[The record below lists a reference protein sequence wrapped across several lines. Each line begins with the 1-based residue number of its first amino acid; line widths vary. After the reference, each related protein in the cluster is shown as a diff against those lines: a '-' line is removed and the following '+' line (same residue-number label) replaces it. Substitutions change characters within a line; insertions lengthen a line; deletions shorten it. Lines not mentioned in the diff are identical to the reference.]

1 MPSTPGT
8 GPDVATKKRLVD
20 VPAAPPSSGGW
31 GERWLA
37 AASGAGRARLEKG
50 RSLVAEGGL
59 AALAVK
65 PGAVEAEVRD
75 RGRSLLTVRLKVR
88 TLNEKVFD
96 GALKA
101 FAERART
108 AGELLAGTLPEEADS
123 VFSDA
128 GGPLLPAS
136 ANEVAVTCPCAD
148 APACRH
154 AAAVHVAL
162 AERFDRDPF
171 LLLLLRGKGRDEV
184 LARLREAR
192 ARRVLPAPAAPRR
205 AESAA
210 VLPLEPLPDVRPESY
225 YRPLVPLATLKTR
238 FVPPE
243 QPDALLTRLG
253 PPPLVDDDAAR
264 LLVEMHRAIGRGAA
278 DRLSEAEWRRVT
290 PRGRA
295 SGE

>member
-1 MPSTPGT
+1 M
-8 GPDVATKKRLVD
+8 ATRKRLLD
-20 VPAAPPSSGGW
+20 LPAPPPAPEGW

-50 RSLVAEGGL
+50 RALVAEG
-59 AALAVK
+59 ALTALSVK
-65 PGAVEAEVRD
+65 PGFVEAEVRD
-75 RGRSLLTVRLKVR
+75 RGRSALNVRLRLR

-108 AGELLAGTLPEEADS
+108 AAELLSGTLPAEADA
-123 VFSDA
+123 VFGAA
-128 GGPLLPAS
+128 GGALLPAS
-136 ANEVAVTCPCAD
+136 PSEIAVTCACPEG
-148 APACRH
+148 APCRH

-162 AERFDRDPF
+162 AERFERDPF

-192 ARRVLPAPAAPRR
+192 ARRTLPASPPAPSRR
-205 AESAA
+205 PETSASA
-210 VLPLEPLPDVRPESY
+210 PLEPLPEVRLDAYFRS
-225 YRPLVPLATLKTR
+225 LVPVATLKTR

-243 QPDALLTRLG
+243 HPDALLTRLG
-253 PPPLVDDDAAR
+253 PPPLEDEAAGK

-290 PRGRA
+290 PRGVKA

>member
-1 MPSTPGT
+1 MAG
-8 GPDVATKKRLVD
+8 KRRLVD
-20 VPAAPPSSGGW
+20 VPSAPPAGGW

-50 RSLVAEGGL
+50 RALVAEG
-59 AALAVK
+59 ALTALSVK
-65 PGAVEAEVRD
+65 PGSVEAEVRD
-75 RGRSLLTVRLKVR
+75 RGRSVLTVRLRVR
-88 TLNEKVFD
+88 PLNEKVFD

-108 AGELLAGTLPEEADS
+108 AAELLSGTLPDEADG
-123 VFSDA
+123 VFSNA

-136 ANEVAVTCPCAD
+136 PNEVSATCPCAEGG
-148 APACRH
+148 ACRH

-192 ARRVLPAPAAPRR
+192 ARRVPAASAAPRPR
-205 AESAA
+205 TEAA
-210 VLPLEPLPDVRPESY
+210 ATVPLEPLPDVRPEAF
-225 YRPLVPLATLKTR
+225 YRPLAPLATLKSR
-238 FVPPE
+238 FHPPE

-253 PPPLVDDDAAR
+253 PPPLESDDAAR
-264 LLVEMHRAIGRGAA
+264 LLVDMHRAIGRGAS

-290 PRGRA
+290 PRGARA